1 MEHCYRCDSQ
11 LIKITPGDVDNI
23 MFFECP
29 SCKCQ
34 YAKSKDSELH
44 DRWLMPITLPLY
56 SVINENNPVSQAIT
70 QAKAFFE
77 REDLDLEILKR
88 HIHDELGDPKQK
100 VAEIFEYINPD
111 EGKLREYLKY
121 FVWELERLARLM

>member
-1 MEHCYRCDSQ
+1 MEHCYRCDSP
-11 LIKITPGDVDNI
+11 LINVTPGDVDNI

-34 YAKSKDSELH
+34 YAKSPDSELH

-56 SVINENNPVSQAIT
+56 SVIFENNPVSQAIT
-70 QAKAFFE
+70 QAKAFVE

-88 HIHDELGDPKQK
+88 HIHDEFTL
-100 VAEIFEYINPD
+100 
-111 EGKLREYLKY
+111 KLITIGSFLHWKNT
-121 FVWELERLARLM
+121 